1 MLRRSLRLTGVALAV
16 FALAACQVS
25 IGPVPFDPLVSGTF
39 TAQVTTAPT
48 ALRSNVQIAQGQ
60 TLYYRIEM
68 PTDARDLLY
77 GEAAEVAGL
86 RVGWLSN
93 TGATLAVSE
102 SPDYFAGSVSA
113 LALGAVG
120 VGASGA
126 IAPRS
131 IDVPFVCAGPCAA
144 IAPMTSGSYYLAV
157 RNVSS
162 GSRSF
167 DLYAYTMN
175 ANDLEDRGAASN
187 GTPATATP
195 FGLGEFVEGAIELL
209 GDRDWFEYVGSGDRR
224 VLTFSLF
231 EGAEDVGLRLRFEG
245 DDQGVY
251 DLTGLPGSQ
260 TAYLYPGDR
269 FQVYSSLGLAGPAG
283 TAGYFIEND

>member
-1 MLRRSLRLTGVALAV
+1 MLRRSLRLAGVALAV

-25 IGPVPFDPLVSGTF
+25 IGPSPFDPLISGTF
-39 TAQVTTAPT
+39 TAQVTTEPT

-60 TLYYRIEM
+60 TLYFRIEM
-68 PTDARDLLY
+68 PTDLRDLLY
-77 GEAAEVAGL
+77 GEVEGSGL
-86 RVGWLSN
+86 RVGWLSSS
-93 TGATLAVSE
+93 GATLAVSE
-102 SPDYFAGSVSA
+102 SPGYFAGSVSA
-113 LALGAVG
+113 LALGADVG
-120 VGASGA
+120 TSGA

-131 IDVPFVCAGPCAA
+131 IDVPFACVGPCAA
-144 IAPMTSGSYYLAV
+144 IAPTTSGSYYLAV
-157 RNVSS
+157 RNVAG

-187 GTPATATP
+187 DTPATATP
-195 FGLGEFVEGAIELL
+195 FGLGEVVEGAIELL
-209 GDRDWFEYVGSGDRR
+209 GDRDWFEYVGTGDRR
-224 VLTFSLF
+224 VLTFALF

-245 DDQGVY
+245 DDQGEY

-269 FQVYSSLGLAGPAG
+269 FQVYSSLGRAGPAS
-283 TAGYFIEND
+283 TAGYIIEND

>member
-25 IGPVPFDPLVSGTF
+25 IGPSPFDPLISGTF
-39 TAQVTTAPT
+39 TAEVTTAPT

-60 TLYYRIEM
+60 TLYFRIEL
-68 PTDARDLLY
+68 PTDVRDLLY
-77 GEAAEVAGL
+77 GEAEGSGL
-86 RVGWLSN
+86 RVGWLS
-93 TGATLAVSE
+93 TSGATLAVSE
-102 SPDYFAGSVSA
+102 SPGYFAGSVSA
-113 LALGAVG
+113 LALGADVG
-120 VGASGA
+120 TSGA

-131 IDVPFVCAGPCAA
+131 IDVPFACVGPCAA
-144 IAPMTSGSYYLAV
+144 IAPTTSGSYYLAV
-157 RNVSS
+157 RNVSGGPS
-162 GSRSF
+162 SF

-187 GTPATATP
+187 DTPATATP
-195 FGLGEFVEGAIELL
+195 FGLGEVVEGAIELL
-209 GDRDWFEYVGSGDRR
+209 GDRDWFEYVGTGDRR
-224 VLTFSLF
+224 VLTFALF

-245 DDQGVY
+245 DDQGEF

-269 FQVYSSLGLAGPAG
+269 IQVYSSLGRAGPAS
-283 TAGYFIEND
+283 TAGYIIEND

>member
-1 MLRRSLRLTGVALAV
+1 MLRRSLRLAGVALAV

-25 IGPVPFDPLVSGTF
+25 IGPSPFDPLVSGTF

-48 ALRSNVQIAQGQ
+48 VLRSNVQIVQGQ
-60 TLYYRIEM
+60 TLYFRIEM
-68 PTDARDLLY
+68 PTDVRDLLY
-77 GEAAEVAGL
+77 GEAEGSGL
-86 RVGWLSN
+86 RVGWLS
-93 TGATLAVSE
+93 TSGATLAVSE
-102 SPDYFAGSVSA
+102 STDYFAGSVSA
-113 LALGAVG
+113 LALGGADVG
-120 VGASGA
+120 TSGA

-144 IAPMTSGSYYLAV
+144 IAPTTSGSYYLAV
-157 RNVSS
+157 RNVS
-162 GSRSF
+162 GGPRSF
-167 DLYAYTMN
+167 NLYAYTMD

-187 GTPATATP
+187 DTPATATP
-195 FGLGEFVEGAIELL
+195 FGLGEVVEGAIELL

-224 VLTFSLF
+224 VLTFSLY

-245 DDQGVY
+245 DAQGVY

-269 FQVYSSLGLAGPAG
+269 FQVYSSLGRAGPAG
-283 TAGYFIEND
+283 TAGYVIEND